1 MIEPASHRT
10 YYNCQVDLQWTL
22 PDVTSAGQCLYDQIY
37 DLSKFL
43 KVS

>member
-1 MIEPASHRT
+1 MIVPASHRT

-22 PDVTSAGQCLYDQIY
+22 PDVTFDQCLHDQIY
-37 DLSKFL
+37 DLFKML

>member
-1 MIEPASHRT
+1 MIVPASHRT

-22 PDVTSAGQCLYDQIY
+22 PDVTSGQCLYDQIY
-37 DLSKFL
+37 DLSKIR